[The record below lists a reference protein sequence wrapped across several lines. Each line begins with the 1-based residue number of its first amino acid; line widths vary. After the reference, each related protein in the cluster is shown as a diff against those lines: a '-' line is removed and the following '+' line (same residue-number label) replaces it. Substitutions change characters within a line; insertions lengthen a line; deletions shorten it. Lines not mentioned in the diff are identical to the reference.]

1 VAAATRACNQQERLV
16 PQDPFSVEGRTALI
30 TGASRGIGLAIAEL
44 LVARGAEVILVSRK
58 QESLDV
64 AAAVLR
70 ARGGKAHAIAAHVG
84 KIEDIRK
91 LVATLDERGLEVDIL
106 VNNAGISPAHV
117 ESLADTAEALWDK
130 VMDVNLKGPFFLSG
144 ALGKKMMA
152 RGRGSIIN
160 ISTTSALM
168 AQPDLGVYCISKAGL
183 NMVTRTCAREFGPH
197 GVRVN
202 AISCGVIKTA
212 MGDHTLNDP
221 QRYADMMKINPLK
234 RAGLPEEVA
243 RAVLFFASEAS
254 SYSTGT
260 IFQVDG
266 GVLS

>member
-1 VAAATRACNQQERLV
+1 MPA
-16 PQDPFSVEGRTALI
+16 DPFSIAGRTALI

-44 LVARGAEVILVSRK
+44 FVERGAEVILVARK
-58 QESLDV
+58 QDTLE
-64 AAAVLR
+64 AAAAALR
-70 ARGGKAHAIAAHVG
+70 AKGGKAHAIAAHVG
-84 KIEDIRK
+84 KLEEINH
-91 LVATLDERGLEVDIL
+91 LVAAVDERRLAVDIL
-106 VNNAGISPAHV
+106 VNNAGISPPHS
-117 ESLADTAEALWDK
+117 EGLADTTEALWDK
-130 VMDVNLKGPFFLSG
+130 VMEVNLKGPFFLS
-144 ALGKKMMA
+144 AAIARRMMA
-152 RGRGSIIN
+152 RGRGTIIN

-183 NMVTRTCAREFGPH
+183 NMVTRSCAREFGPK

-202 AISCGVIKTA
+202 AISCGVIRTA

-221 QRYADMMKINPLK
+221 QRYADMMKVNPLK
-234 RAGLPEEVA
+234 RVGLPEEVA
-243 RAVLFFASEAS
+243 RAVLFFASDAS

>member
-1 VAAATRACNQQERLV
+1 M
-16 PQDPFSVEGRTALI
+16 
-30 TGASRGIGLAIAEL
+30 
-44 LVARGAEVILVSRK
+44 
-58 QESLDV
+58 DV
-64 AAAVLR
+64 
-70 ARGGKAHAIAAHVG
+70 
-84 KIEDIRK
+84 
-91 LVATLDERGLEVDIL
+91 L
-106 VNNAGISPAHV
+106 VNNAGISPPHDEA
-117 ESLADTAEALWDK
+117 LADTTEALWDK
-130 VMDVNLKGPFFLSG
+130 VMDVNLKGPFFLTG
-144 ALGKKMMA
+144 ALGKRMAA
-152 RGRGSIIN
+152 RGGGSIIN

-168 AQPDLGVYCISKAGL
+168 SQPEIGAYCISKAAL
-183 NMVTRTCAREFGPH
+183 NCATRCYAREFGPQ

-202 AISCGVIKTA
+202 AISCGVIRTA

-221 QRYADMMKINPLK
+221 ERCADMLKINPLK